1 MSFRGRLFIFF
12 TIIVIVPMAAV
23 AVVLFKITSDSETG
37 KSDSRIAQGLTT
49 ALAVYQA
56 DVDRAQSALTQ
67 VARDPRMSR
76 ALATQKQAPIRRRAR
91 QILGARPDIAA
102 IAVYDPTEKRVVYV
116 RRSPALAYATAAPT
130 TSKGKRVG
138 TLAVS
143 RTTAQDFVRSVRRLT
158 GLDLEV
164 LSGGTKLAQ
173 SGNPDGRS
181 RFQQIQTAPLTP
193 VSVGVFDPV
202 DDSSVNSSRALI
214 GAILLAFL
222 LLALAS
228 SVLVVRALQGQIGDF
243 LEAAQRLGQ
252 GDFSNRVPVHGND
265 EFAKLAREFNN
276 MSDQLEAHIAEIEAK
291 RQELELAIRR
301 VGEAVG
307 AGLDREGVVAL
318 VVRTAIEACGAEA
331 GRALPIDA
339 RRMERFEYGL
349 EGEDALRGGL
359 EAAEREAFEIDQD
372 IGREL
377 LATLEPEAGEPL
389 PQRRPSTA
397 QLEMVWGMALPMRA
411 RIAGGSDIDFVGVI
425 SIARRGRE
433 FTDQERDLFA
443 YLAGQATL
451 SIENVDLHETVQ
463 QQAVTD
469 ELTGLFNVRQFH
481 SRLDN
486 EIERAERFG
495 QPMSLVMLDIDKF
508 KSVNDTYGHQQG
520 DRVLVEVA
528 RVLRRLSRDV
538 DLPARYGGEE
548 MAVVLPQTDLRGA
561 ELGAER
567 MRAAIEGMQI
577 QRLDGGGLLPIT
589 ASFGVASFPSQA
601 ADKTSLIAA
610 ADAALYRAKRGG
622 RNRVERAEA
631 EAAAR

>member
-56 DVDRAQSALTQ
+56 DVDRSQNALTQ
-67 VARDPRMSR
+67 VARDPEMSR
-76 ALATQKQAPIRRRAR
+76 ALAKRKPGPIRRRAE
-91 QILGARPDIAA
+91 QIVKARPDIAA
-102 IAVYDPTEKRVVYV
+102 IALYDKGGKRVVYV
-116 RRSPALAYATAAPT
+116 KRSPAVAYATAAPT
-130 TSKGKRVG
+130 TSKGDRVG

-143 RTTAQDFVRSVRRLT
+143 QTTAADFVRSVRRLT
-158 GLDLEV
+158 GLDLAV
-164 LSGGTKLAQ
+164 QSGGVKLAQ
-173 SGNPDGRS
+173 SGNADGRS
-181 RFQQIQTAPLTP
+181 RFQQVQAAPLAP
-193 VSVGVFDPV
+193 VSIGVFDAV

-222 LLALAS
+222 VLALAS
-228 SVLVVRALQGQIGDF
+228 SVLVVRALQGQIDDF
-243 LEAAQRLGQ
+243 LQAAHRLGQ
-252 GDFSNRVPVHGND
+252 GDFSNPVPVHGND
-265 EFAKLAREFNN
+265 EFAKLAREFNH
-276 MSDQLEAHIAEIEAK
+276 MSEQLEAHIAEIEAK
-291 RQELELAIRR
+291 REELELAIRR

-339 RRMERFEYGL
+339 RRMERFEYGI
-349 EGEDALRGGL
+349 EGNDSLLAGL
-359 EAAEREAFEIDQD
+359 EAAEREAFEIDSD

-377 LATLEPEAGEPL
+377 LAALEPEAGQPL

-433 FTDQERDLFA
+433 FSEQERDLFA

-495 QPMSLVMLDIDKF
+495 QPLSLVMLDIDKF
-508 KSVNDTYGHQQG
+508 KSVNDNYGHQQG

-601 ADKTSLIAA
+601 ADKTALIAA